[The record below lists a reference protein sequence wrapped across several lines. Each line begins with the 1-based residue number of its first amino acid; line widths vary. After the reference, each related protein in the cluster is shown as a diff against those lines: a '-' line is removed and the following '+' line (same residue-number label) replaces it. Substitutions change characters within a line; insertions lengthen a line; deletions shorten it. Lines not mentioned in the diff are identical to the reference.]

1 MDPRRGALEH
11 VEMPDPFGD
20 LGDELDRRRA
30 GPDHR
35 DPLAFQVQRTIPL
48 RRGEGR
54 PAEPAGPRNAGVGGQ
69 VQRAARGY
77 HGPRPVAF
85 PPPRPRVL
93 AGRDIPAPG
102 LVVPVHP
109 LDRAAV
115 TDVLGHAVFARAH
128 PQVLPDLPLRSEQPA
143 PRRVQL
149 EGVGVQRGG
158 HVAGA
163 GRILVVVPGPPE
175 VVAFLQDHEIVEAGL
190 LQGDRHPDT
199 AESGA
204 NDHDPGHVWT
214 ITQPIPPAHS
224 AAPSGIPGPVSRT
237 TPVTLFE
244 YSDTGCTT

>member
-11 VEMPDPFGD
+11 VEVPHPLGD

-35 DPLAFQVQRTIPL
+35 DPLAFQVERTIPL
-48 RRGEGR
+48 RRVEGR

-77 HGPRPVAF
+77 YGPRPVAF
-85 PPPRPRVL
+85 PPPRP
-93 AGRDIPAPG
+93 G
-102 LVVPVHP
+102 VPP
-109 LDRAAV
+109 RRL
-115 TDVLGHAVFARAH
+115 L
-128 PQVLPDLPLRSEQPA
+128 LRREQPA

-163 GRILVVVPGPPE
+163 ARILVVVPGPPE
-175 VVAFLQDHEIVEAGL
+175 VVAFLQDHEVVEAGL

-214 ITQPIPPAHS
+214 ITQPIPPGHS

-237 TPVTLFE
+237 IPVTLFE
-244 YSDTGCTT
+244 YSDIGCTA